1 MLAPSRRFFRQRT
14 AATLLAV
21 VLLLATVMPTPAWQ
35 NSGPD
40 TGSRAVELTVY
51 NQDLA
56 LVKETRPLTLTLGLN
71 EIRYTDV
78 AALID
83 PTSVRFSS
91 RTSLTGTHVLEQNY
105 EYDLVGAEKLLE
117 KYIDQP
123 IEVITEDGS
132 VYQGKLLNGSSD
144 VILMA
149 DDGKVTVL
157 RREQIRTFTFPALP
171 EGLITRPTLVWT
183 VDTDKTGIHTTD
195 VTYLTHGI
203 SWRANYVL
211 LL

>member
-1 MLAPSRRFFRQRT
+1 MFAPSRRFFRQRT

-40 TGSRAVELTVY
+40 TRSRAVELTVY

-91 RTSLTGTHVLEQNY
+91 RTSLTGT
-105 EYDLVGAEKLLE
+105 KLR
-117 KYIDQP
+117 
-123 IEVITEDGS
+123 V
-132 VYQGKLLNGSSD
+132 
-144 VILMA
+144 
-149 DDGKVTVL
+149 
-157 RREQIRTFTFPALP
+157 
-171 EGLITRPTLVWT
+171 
-183 VDTDKTGIHTTD
+183 
-195 VTYLTHGI
+195 
-203 SWRANYVL
+203 
-211 LL
+211 